1 MLPWAEAEL
10 KREGRAIENPTAR
23 CLPWGPLLDG
33 PFPFKFVQSP
43 SVIVVLIE
51 DIFSYRQIFLDGR
64 GHPKDGDPTWMG
76 HSMGRWE
83 GDTLVVDSAGFN
95 NKSWTP
101 MGRPH
106 TDQLHIIERFRRIDA
121 GHLDYEMT
129 IDDPGTYVKPWTI
142 KRASN
147 LLVGD
152 EIGEYIC
159 TENNQDVQHMIAK

>member
-1 MLPWAEAEL
+1 MLPWAEAEV

-76 HSMGRWE
+76 HSIGRWE

-95 NKSWTP
+95 NESWTP

-129 IDDPGTYVKPWTI
+129 IDDPGTYAKPWTI
-142 KRASN
+142 KLSATR
-147 LLVGD
+147 LVSTSTPKT
-152 EIGEYIC
+152 IRTC
-159 TENNQDVQHMIAK
+159 ST